1 MRTPIMAG
9 NWKMYKTVAEALDF
23 ARAVKEPLASV
34 KGVEKVICSPFV
46 AIAPLA
52 DALRGTSVKLG
63 AQNMYW
69 EEQGAFTGEVSP
81 LMLQGL
87 CDMVIIGHSERR
99 QYFGETDET
108 VNKKIKAA
116 LAHSLTPIVC
126 VGESLAQNQAGE
138 TEQFVGKQV
147 RGALDGIT
155 AEQMGKIVIAYEPI
169 WAIGTG
175 LAATADDA
183 NRIIGQV
190 VRSTI
195 GELYGAAVAEQMR
208 ILYGGSVNTKNVQE
222 LMVKPDIDGGLVG
235 GASLKADDYITLVTV
250 TASAKGLS

>member
-1 MRTPIMAG
+1 MRRPIMAG
-9 NWKMYKTVAEALDF
+9 NWKMYKTVSEALDF
-23 ARAVKEPLASV
+23 AKAVKEPLASV
-34 KGVEKVICSPFV
+34 KGVEMVICSSFI

-52 DALRGTSVKLG
+52 DALRGTSIKLG

-81 LMLQGL
+81 LMLKGL

-116 LAHSLTPIVC
+116 LTHELTPIVC
-126 VGESLAQNQAGE
+126 VGESLAQNQGGE

-155 AEQMGKIVIAYEPI
+155 AGQIGQVVIAYEPI

-183 NRIIGQV
+183 NRIIGKV
-190 VRSTI
+190 VRATI
-195 GELYGAAVAEQMR
+195 GDLYGKAVAEQMR

-222 LMVKPDIDGGLVG
+222 LMERPDIDGGLVG
-235 GASLKADDYITLVTV
+235 GASLKSDDYITLVKV
-250 TASAKGLS
+250 AASAKN

>member
-9 NWKMYKTVAEALDF
+9 NWKMYKTVSEALEF
-23 ARAVKEPLASV
+23 AKAVKEPLASV
-34 KGVEKVICSPFV
+34 KGAEKVICSPFV
-46 AIAPLA
+46 TIAPLA
-52 DALRGTSVKLG
+52 DALRGTGIKLG

-69 EEQGAFTGEVSP
+69 EEQGAFTGEISP
-81 LMLQGL
+81 LMLKGL

-108 VNKKIKAA
+108 VNKKTKAA
-116 LAHSLTPIVC
+116 LAHGLTPIIC

-147 RGALDGIT
+147 RGALAGIT
-155 AEQMGKIVIAYEPI
+155 AEQTNQIVIAYEPI

-183 NRIIGQV
+183 NRIIGTV
-190 VRSTI
+190 VRATI
-195 GELYGAAVAEQMR
+195 GELYGKAVAEQMR

-222 LMVKPDIDGGLVG
+222 LMERPDIDGGLVG
-235 GASLKADDYITLVTV
+235 GASLKTDDYITLVKV
-250 TASAKGLS
+250 AASTKG

>member
-23 ARAVKEPLASV
+23 ARVVKEPLASIS
-34 KGVEKVICSPFV
+34 GVEKVICAPFV
-46 AIAPLA
+46 ALAPLA
-52 DALRGTSVKLG
+52 DALRGSNIKLG
-63 AQNMYW
+63 SQNIYW

-81 LMLQGL
+81 LMLKGL

-108 VNKKIKAA
+108 VNKKIKAS
-116 LAHSLTPIVC
+116 LAHDLTPIVC

-147 RGALDGIT
+147 RAALDGIT
-155 AEQMGKIVIAYEPI
+155 AEQIGKIVIAYEPI

-190 VRSTI
+190 VRTAISD
-195 GELYGAAVAEQMR
+195 LYGKGVADAMR
-208 ILYGGSVNTKNVQE
+208 ILYGGSVNTKNVEE
-222 LMVKPDIDGGLVG
+222 LMKQPDIDGGLVG
-235 GASLKADDYITLVTV
+235 GASLKTDDYITLVKV
-250 TASAKGLS
+250 AASAKG